1 MQEHEELIWLA
12 RSHKLEVIKY
22 SRQLYGNEGTGDDD
36 DDNDGVWGFRVDSKL
51 LVKEEAFLEILQIDT
66 DIDSIAYFF
75 FCCFYYFS
83 LFSIHSCTLDLI

>member
-1 MQEHEELIWLA
+1 M
-12 RSHKLEVIKY
+12 IKY

-66 DIDSIAYFF
+66 DIDSIAFFF

-83 LFSIHSCTLDLI
+83 LFSIHSCTLYLI